1 MRKSLVWVLF
11 VLVVL
16 TLAYLGYQHFYLR
29 DKAETDTVVVEPGDA
44 TAAEGQAAAADAA
57 AATGQSSVVENII
70 GSDTVQAGIDHV
82 VGTKEKIQDKLQNK
96 AQDEAK
102 AAAISDLEKQI
113 ADLQAK
119 IAEEDAI
126 HRQLLKPLPQKP
138 IFDLELPDAKAERD
152 RQIRAQAERKEKIK
166 ASGLRLRE
174 LNQELQGLRRE
185 LYDLKRSK

>member
-16 TLAYLGYQHFYLR
+16 ILAYLGCQHFYLR
-29 DKAETDTVVVEPGDA
+29 DKAETDTGVVEPGQ
-44 TAAEGQAAAADAA
+44 TAAAAAA
-57 AATGQSSVVENII
+57 AASGQSSVVENII

>member
-1 MRKSLVWVLF
+1 MRKSFVWVLF
-11 VLVVL
+11 ILVVL

-29 DKAETDTVVVEPGDA
+29 DRAETDTAAVEPGEV
-44 TAAEGQAAAADAA
+44 AAEGQAAVADVG

-82 VGTKEKIQDKLQNK
+82 VGTKEKIQGKLQNK

-113 ADLQAK
+113 ADLQTK
-119 IAEEDAI
+119 IAEEDAV
-126 HRQLLKPLPQKP
+126 HRELLKPLPQTP
-138 IFDLELPDAKAERD
+138 IFDVELPDAKAERD
-152 RQIRAQAERKEKIK
+152 RQIRAQVERKEKIK
-166 ASGLRLRE
+166 ASGQRLRE

-185 LYDLKRSK
+185 LYAIKRSK